1 MFNEILVG
9 EQNLADLAVAKARG
23 NKEGATVATEL
34 HGKYYEAAMRG
45 RVFHAATVKAGSI
58 IPVAAATLASV
69 FTLRNPASS
78 NKNIELISFTWG
90 SSAATV
96 VVNTT
101 GLMIQRNLT
110 AGEGV
115 PTSLTAG
122 AIDALGLGGTTA
134 ANFYTVATLTNA
146 AVPGVQAP
154 ATPRIPFYCMMS
166 NGATTDTTKGD
177 VTHYFDGK
185 IILGPDSLCAPCMS
199 IANSVVTNCSL
210 VWAEWPV

>member
-9 EQNLADLAVAKARG
+9 AQNVADGVVTKARG
-23 NKEGATVATEL
+23 GKEGHQLVAGM

-45 RVFHAATVKAGSI
+45 AVFHAATIKAGSI
-58 IPVAAATLASV
+58 FPVAAATLASV
-69 FTLRNPASS
+69 FTLRNPAGSG
-78 NKNIELISFTWG
+78 KNLELISFTWG

-110 AGEGV
+110 GGEGV
-115 PTSLTAG
+115 PTGLTAG
-122 AIDALGLGGTTA
+122 SIFALGIGGTTV

-146 AVPGVQAP
+146 QVAGVQVP
-154 ATPRIPFYCMMS
+154 AGVHIPFYCMMS
-166 NGATTDTTKGD
+166 NGATTDPTKGD

-185 IILGPDSLCAPCMS
+185 IILGPDSLCAPCTA
-199 IANSVVTNCSL
+199 IANAVITTASI
-210 VWAEWPV
+210 VWAEWPT

>member
-1 MFNEILVG
+1 
-9 EQNLADLAVAKARG
+9 
-23 NKEGATVATEL
+23 
-34 HGKYYEAAMRG
+34 MRG

-58 IPVAAATLASV
+58 VPVAAATLASV

-78 NKNIELISFTWG
+78 NRNIELISFTWG

-96 VVNTT
+96 VVNTV

-122 AIDALGLGGTTA
+122 AIFGLGIGGVTA

-146 AVPGVQAP
+146 AVPAYKLRRLRTFRST
-154 ATPRIPFYCMMS
+154 A
-166 NGATTDTTKGD
+166 
-177 VTHYFDGK
+177 
-185 IILGPDSLCAPCMS
+185 
-199 IANSVVTNCSL
+199 
-210 VWAEWPV
+210 